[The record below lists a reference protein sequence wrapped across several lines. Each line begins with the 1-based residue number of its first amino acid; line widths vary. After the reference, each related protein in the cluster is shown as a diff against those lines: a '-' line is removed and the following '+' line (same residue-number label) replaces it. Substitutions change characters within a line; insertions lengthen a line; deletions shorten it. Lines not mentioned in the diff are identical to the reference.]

1 MAIALSILYYIL
13 RIYFYVLIA
22 YVLLSW
28 IPEIR
33 QSKFYYYLHQIADPY
48 LRLFRGIIVI
58 GYMDFTPIVG
68 FVIYGFGLQAFGMF
82 INSL

>member
-1 MAIALSILYYIL
+1 MVIALSILYYVL
-13 RIYFYVLIA
+13 RIYLYLLFA

-48 LRLFRGIIVI
+48 LRLFRGIIVF
-58 GYMDFTPIVG
+58 GQLDFTPIVG
-68 FVIYGFGLQAFGMF
+68 FILYGFGLQAFGMF
-82 INSL
+82 ISSL